1 MKASWSLVGSTLLAA
16 SSVWADGSARIRSY
30 SGSNNNPDSPAL
42 GTPGNPYLNVLPA
55 QFLQG
60 LPDPRLVSNGVQ
72 TGTQPKPTFFGYQDQ
87 EEPLSR
93 AQVNLFETWFG
104 QFINHDLEDDALTPG
119 RPGLISVANI
129 SNDPLFKPSA
139 DNPWNP
145 GHSTSL
151 FSSSSVTRLVN
162 GVPTPINNGNSFL
175 DLSTIYG
182 LDPATNTKLRVGTDG
197 LLLTGNYTGDGG
209 AYNPLV
215 GNITTYNLAPST
227 AQTGLLTSSNGA
239 ITPPGL
245 FPQDIQVGGDSR
257 AVENVA
263 LALLHSFWIREH
275 NSVAKAVKQVLNG
288 RLVSASDETIF
299 QIARAITI
307 SEYQYVIFNEYVP
320 TIIGKPLPFYNGYN
334 KSVDPTTSNLFAG
347 AIYRYGH
354 STVRDYDIVD
364 VCTHQPIYMFNATS
378 TLPQIQKS
386 FFGTKVNVTDGMI
399 ATRFPFGGQIV
410 VLGSGRDVM
419 TPAARYLALASGS
432 SGDGF
437 ANIFSSLILSRQAET
452 DTIIHNALR
461 NSIALDLFSTDILR
475 SRLDGLP
482 SYTAVRARYGP
493 SDLLTAPECVK
504 SISSVA
510 CFQLITP
517 SNPSLAQSL
526 QSLYTNVTSIDALV
540 GALAEERGPNTDLP
554 LTIANYLAEEFVR
567 KRDGDR
573 FYTPIDQLLPTLAD
587 IISGEFG
594 IADGAGI
601 ADEISSALD
610 LYSTSM
616 SNIIGRNLGLYGLPN
631 NVFKV
636 PKYASV
642 VPFYSACPAN

>member
-16 SSVWADGSARIRSY
+16 SSVWADGSARI
-30 SGSNNNPDSPAL
+30 
-42 GTPGNPYLNVLPA
+42 LP
-55 QFLQG
+55 QG

-104 QFINHDLEDDALTPG
+104 Q
-119 RPGLISVANI
+119 SVF
-129 SNDPLFKPSA
+129 P
-139 DNPWNP
+139 
-145 GHSTSL
+145 
-151 FSSSSVTRLVN
+151 SSSVTRLVN

-182 LDPATNTKLRVGTDG
+182 LDPATNT
-197 LLLTGNYTGDGG
+197 
-209 AYNPLV
+209 
-215 GNITTYNLAPST
+215 PS
-227 AQTGLLTSSNGA
+227 SVSNGA

-275 NSVAKAVKQVLNG
+275 NQAVKQVLNG

-364 VCTHQPIYMFNATS
+364 
-378 TLPQIQKS
+378 IQKS

-540 GALAEERGPNTDLP
+540 GALAEEQ
-554 LTIANYLAEEFVR
+554 FVR